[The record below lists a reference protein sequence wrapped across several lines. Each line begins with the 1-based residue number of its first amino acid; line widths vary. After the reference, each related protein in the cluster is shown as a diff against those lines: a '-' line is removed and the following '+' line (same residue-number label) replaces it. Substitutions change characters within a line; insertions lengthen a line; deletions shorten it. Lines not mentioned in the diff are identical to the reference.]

1 MVHVTALQILTS
13 NTVVRGTR
21 KNKQDGT
28 KEENSLCG
36 QILYASHI

>member
-21 KNKQDGT
+21 KDKLDGT
-28 KEENSLCG
+28 KEVCADKYCTQVTFS
-36 QILYASHI
+36 